1 MMFKLNELWLKETP
15 GERWWIVGK
24 AFLGPKKKKKKKKN
38 QNGLFLIVMN
48 ERV

>member
-1 MMFKLNELWLKETP
+1 MFKLNELWLKETP

-38 QNGLFLIVMN
+38 KNSLFLIVMN

>member
-1 MMFKLNELWLKETP
+1 MFKLNELWLKETP

-24 AFLGPKKKKKKKKN
+24 AFLGRKKKKKKKTKN
-38 QNGLFLIVMN
+38 SLFLIVMN

>member
-24 AFLGPKKKKKKKKN
+24 AFLGPKKKKKKKKKTKTASS
-38 QNGLFLIVMN
+38 
-48 ERV
+48 

>member
-1 MMFKLNELWLKETP
+1 MFKLNELWLKETP